1 MTIKWFK
8 RALMTTNHIHDD
20 FMKIISFLIFLPYVK
35 RTMMQSL
42 KAITR
47 LSLRTEQV
55 TLVFV

>member
-1 MTIKWFK
+1 
-8 RALMTTNHIHDD
+8 MTTNHIHDD